1 MATPQNPAL
10 QHASAPAALSSKR
23 SAKHFIVVSL
33 ANLAASVAVLMTI
46 SVLVMENWLN
56 RRRVMD
62 HRQ

>member
-1 MATPQNPAL
+1 MATLQNPAL
-10 QHASAPAALSSKR
+10 QHASEPAELSSKR
-23 SAKHFIVVSL
+23 SAKQIIVVSL